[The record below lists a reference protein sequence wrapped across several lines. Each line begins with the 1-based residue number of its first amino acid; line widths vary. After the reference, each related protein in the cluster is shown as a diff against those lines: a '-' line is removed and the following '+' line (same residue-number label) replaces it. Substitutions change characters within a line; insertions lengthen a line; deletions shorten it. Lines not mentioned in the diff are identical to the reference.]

1 LCRHYSSECHADAI
15 ASAGTQ
21 KKRQERRMND
31 YVEELIELQ
40 SQQWDDDVE
49 DAEEM

>member
-1 LCRHYSSECHADAI
+1 MSCWRDSV
-15 ASAGTQ
+15 GWNP

>member
-1 LCRHYSSECHADAI
+1 
-15 ASAGTQ
+15 
-21 KKRQERRMND
+21 MND